1 MARRNATTLIV
12 VEDEP
17 AIRTIVAEKLRQAG
31 FDVESF
37 ADGEAGL
44 RAVRELAPCAVV
56 TDYEMPLLDGLSL
69 ARAMRADAATAHIP
83 VILLT
88 ARGHRLSHNDIKDT
102 SIRTV
107 VMKPFSMRELVGTVT
122 ELVGS
127 ETDAE
132 AA

>member
-1 MARRNATTLIV
+1 MLVV

-31 FDVESF
+31 FQVEAF

-44 RAVRELAPCAVV
+44 RAVRELSPCAVV

-69 ARAMRADAATAHIP
+69 ARSMRADPLTSQIP
-83 VILLT
+83 IILLT
-88 ARGHRLSHNDIKDT
+88 ARGHRLSHNDIRDT

-127 ETDAE
+127 ATDAD